1 MKVPPLKSSINYTSK
16 MQSPTG
22 YNYHALK
29 VAENICTGC
38 THCMQVCP
46 TEAIRVRGKLA
57 GINGV
62 RCVDCGECVK
72 ACPVN
77 AIQIEHDDFN
87 LIYKYPNRVAL
98 VPSVFIGQFAD
109 MYSTNQIYSALYE
122 LGFTNVCE
130 VEHSVEILN
139 DLAIDYYKNYK
150 GEKPLISAFCP
161 AIVRLIQG
169 RFPALVENIMPVRP
183 PVELA
188 ALYYQKK
195 LLKRGIKPED
205 IGLFYISPCA
215 AKIASVKSPISEESG
230 LFQGVINM
238 DFLYNRVLRLLKNT
252 SKPFE
257 LRNYTSSLTAKGV
270 LWALTNG
277 ESDHMPGRT
286 LAIDGIH
293 NVIDF
298 LELLENGEIQD
309 VDFIEVRACDHSCA
323 GGILSHSNRFLVV
336 ERMRKRALRNADI
349 KQNSDIRDIDKYKDY
364 LEENGIMGAIPQL
377 PMQNLDEDI
386 TRAIAKLQRQRK
398 LMCYLPGIDCAA
410 CGAPTCAAFARDVVT
425 RKADLS
431 ECVFLQ
437 RMMEK
442 HGKLSPE
449 HAFRINEKIW
459 GKNRFEKDCNR
470 KGAENENI

>member
-1 MKVPPLKSSINYTSK
+1 MEAEKR
-16 MQSPTG
+16 

-29 VAENICTGC
+29 VADNLCIGC

-46 TEAIRVRGKLA
+46 TEAIRVRSKLA
-57 GINGV
+57 YINGT
-62 RCVDCGECVK
+62 RCVDCGACVK
-72 ACPVN
+72 ACPTS
-77 AIQIEHDDFN
+77 AILIEHDDFN
-87 LIYKYPNRVAL
+87 HIFKYEYRVAL
-98 VPSVFIGQFAD
+98 VPAVFIGQFAD
-109 MYSTNQIYSALYE
+109 VYTTNQIYSALYE

-139 DLAIDYYKNYK
+139 EFAIEYYQNYQ
-150 GEKPLISAFCP
+150 GEKPLISPYCP

-169 RFPALVENIMPVRP
+169 RFPALVENIMQVRP
-183 PVELA
+183 PVELS

-195 LLKRGIKPED
+195 LLNKGIAPEQ
-205 IGLFYISPCA
+205 IGLFYVSPCA
-215 AKIASVKSPISEESG
+215 AKIAAVKNPISEQPG

-252 SKPFE
+252 TKPVE
-257 LRNYTSSLTAKGV
+257 LRNYKSSLTAKGV

-277 ESDHMPGRT
+277 ESDNMPGRT

-298 LELLENGEIQD
+298 LELLENGEIHD
-309 VDFIEVRACDHSCA
+309 VDFLELRACDHSCA
-323 GGILSHSNRFLVV
+323 GGILSHANRFLLV
-336 ERMRKRALRNADI
+336 ERMRKRAKRNADI
-349 KQNSDIRDIDKYKDY
+349 KQNSDIRDIDKYKEY
-364 LEENGIMGAIPQL
+364 LTENGKTAEIPQL
-377 PMQNLDEDI
+377 PMQNLDQDI
-386 TRAIAKLQRQRK
+386 SKAIAKLQRQRK
-398 LMCYLPGIDCAA
+398 LMCFLPGIDCAA
-410 CGAPTCAAFARDVVT
+410 CGAPTCSAFARDVVT

-431 ECVFLQ
+431 QCVFLQ

-449 HAFRINEKIW
+449 HAFKINEKIW
-459 GKNRFEKDCNR
+459 GINRFEKDCYR